1 MHSLAPYTIRTY
13 DQQYFRLHNTYPPLD
28 KVLGR
33 LDLYEIFKDSFTEQ
47 GIDFHIVEDEK
58 KIYRIVNLQVD
69 DKARI
74 IKGFLQQGSYGLKSD
89 IINIDTGNID
99 YAKTEKNAELIN
111 YYFYLKLP
119 LTYNEGFAFF
129 QSYKS
134 VSAKT
139 IIFNILNKYYK
150 EKSGLVLQFK
160 PLTDDKSFDEWKKK
174 AQVKEIKL
182 TKFTGID
189 DKAQRISNLGHR
201 ENIETVLIVKPKK
214 GNFGLLKNFLTQDT
228 DQFKAVEV
236 WEEECQQVKTVVSL
250 NGKNRTFT
258 VGRNQTTAL
267 CEIEA
272 PDYIEVQGGLPTP
285 ESLNRWFEEIDQEF
299 TRSLY
304 KP

>member
-1 MHSLAPYTIRTY
+1 M
-13 DQQYFRLHNTYPPLD
+13 
-28 KVLGR
+28 
-33 LDLYEIFKDSFTEQ
+33 
-47 GIDFHIVEDEK
+47 
-58 KIYRIVNLQVD
+58 
-69 DKARI
+69 
-74 IKGFLQQGSYGLKSD
+74 
-89 IINIDTGNID
+89 
-99 YAKTEKNAELIN
+99 
-111 YYFYLKLP
+111 
-119 LTYNEGFAFF
+119 
-129 QSYKS
+129 
-134 VSAKT
+134 SAKT

-214 GNFGLLKNFLTQDT
+214 GNFGLLKKFLTQDT

>member
-1 MHSLAPYTIRTY
+1 M
-13 DQQYFRLHNTYPPLD
+13 
-28 KVLGR
+28 V
-33 LDLYEIFKDSFTEQ
+33 
-47 GIDFHIVEDEK
+47 DEE
-58 KIYRIVNLQVD
+58 RMV
-69 DKARI
+69 
-74 IKGFLQQGSYGLKSD
+74 
-89 IINIDTGNID
+89 
-99 YAKTEKNAELIN
+99 TEKNSSFIPEFNYAIREL
-111 YYFYLKLP
+111 
-119 LTYNEGFAFF
+119 
-129 QSYKS
+129 YKS
-134 VSAKT
+134 
-139 IIFNILNKYYK
+139 IISY
-150 EKSGLVLQFK
+150 LV
-160 PLTDDKSFDEWKKK
+160 
-174 AQVKEIKL
+174 
-182 TKFTGID
+182 TGID

>member
-28 KVLGR
+28 KILGR
-33 LDLYEIFKDSFTEQ
+33 LDLYEIFKDCFTEQ

-58 KIYRIVNLQVD
+58 KIYRIVSLQVD
-69 DKARI
+69 DKTRI

-139 IIFNILNKYYK
+139 IIFNILN
-150 EKSGLVLQFK
+150 SVH
-160 PLTDDKSFDEWKKK
+160 D
-174 AQVKEIKL
+174 
-182 TKFTGID
+182 
-189 DKAQRISNLGHR
+189 
-201 ENIETVLIVKPKK
+201 
-214 GNFGLLKNFLTQDT
+214 
-228 DQFKAVEV
+228 
-236 WEEECQQVKTVVSL
+236 
-250 NGKNRTFT
+250 KNR
-258 VGRNQTTAL
+258 
-267 CEIEA
+267 
-272 PDYIEVQGGLPTP
+272 
-285 ESLNRWFEEIDQEF
+285 
-299 TRSLY
+299 
-304 KP
+304 

>member
-1 MHSLAPYTIRTY
+1 MHSLAPCTIRTY

-28 KVLGR
+28 KILGR
-33 LDLYEIFKDSFTEQ
+33 LDLYTIFKDCFTEK

-58 KIYRIVNLQVD
+58 KIYRIVDLQVD
-69 DKARI
+69 DKTRI
-74 IKGFLQQGSYGLKSD
+74 IKGFLQQGNYGLRSD
-89 IINIDTGNID
+89 IINIDTGKID

-111 YYFYLKLP
+111 YYFYLKIP
-119 LTYNEGFAFF
+119 LSYNEGFAFF
-129 QSYKS
+129 QCYKS

-139 IIFNILNKYYK
+139 LIFNILYKYYK

-160 PLTDDKSFDEWKKK
+160 SLTDDKSFDEWKQK

-201 ENIETVLIVKPKK
+201 ENIETVLMMKPKK
-214 GNFGLLKNFLTQDT
+214 GNFGLLKNFLTPNT

-250 NGKNRTFT
+250 NGKSRTFT
-258 VGRNQTTAL
+258 VGR
-267 CEIEA
+267 
-272 PDYIEVQGGLPTP
+272 
-285 ESLNRWFEEIDQEF
+285 
-299 TRSLY
+299 
-304 KP
+304 